1 MPTTPQLDRVFEL
14 LMFLDKDDE
23 NSLIILEQE
32 VALLDDEELD
42 NLIKVGKK
50 YKNTLM
56 YFYDILV
63 KEKKLRKQ
71 GVI

>member
-1 MPTTPQLDRVFEL
+1 MPTTPQLDRIFEI

-23 NSLIILEQE
+23 NKLIILEQE
-32 VALLDDEELD
+32 VALLEDDELD

-50 YKNTLM
+50 YRKTLT
-56 YFYDILV
+56 YFYNILV